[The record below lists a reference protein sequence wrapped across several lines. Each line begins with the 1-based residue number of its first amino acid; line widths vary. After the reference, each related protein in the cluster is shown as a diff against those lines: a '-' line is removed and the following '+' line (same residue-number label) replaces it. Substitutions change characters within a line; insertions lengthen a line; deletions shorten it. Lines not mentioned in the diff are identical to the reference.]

1 MGENCDQWAAQGK
14 RNLEG
19 HIPNIIEM
27 ESETG
32 KKTKWELQENET
44 EQERQGNGKA
54 ILFCEKDC
62 LLTAF
67 FSNVL
72 S

>member
-1 MGENCDQWAAQGK
+1 MFLFPITPATPMGENCDQWAAQGK

-32 KKTKWELQENET
+32 KKTK
-44 EQERQGNGKA
+44 
-54 ILFCEKDC
+54 
-62 LLTAF
+62 
-67 FSNVL
+67 
-72 S
+72 